1 MGAGSLFGWPA
12 GHCKPQHLGQ
22 PLAPTRSVV
31 NARETKE
38 SAHGET
44 EGRTHG
50 RTLFTDDRET
60 PRGQRRLQVRA
71 AGSGF

>member
-22 PLAPTRSVV
+22 PLAPMRSVV

-50 RTLFTDDRET
+50 GTLFTDDRET
-60 PRGQRRLQVRA
+60 PRGQRRLQV
-71 AGSGF
+71 